1 MNILQEGENKKEV
14 VTWEKQQWAEKLT
27 NKWVN
32 KKKNRKTW
40 QYEITTKIMTNLGSM
55 KIKWNWN
62 IGQ

>member
-32 KKKNRKTW
+32 KKKIEK
-40 QYEITTKIMTNLGSM
+40 LDSM
-55 KIKWNWN
+55 K
-62 IGQ
+62 